1 MANACCLSCWA
12 HCLSQS
18 LACLHEPMDGQSL
31 NPWWK
36 HQIQMWSYANTVV
49 HTHEL

>member
-1 MANACCLSCWA
+1 LA
-12 HCLSQS
+12 H
-18 LACLHEPMDGQSL
+18 LHEPMDGQYL

-36 HQIQMWSYANTVV
+36 HQIQMWSYVNIVV

>member
-1 MANACCLSCWA
+1 MANACCLLCWTFF
-12 HCLSQS
+12 LSWS
-18 LACLHEPMDGQSL
+18 LAHLHEPMEGQSL

-36 HQIQMWSYANTVV
+36 HQIQMWSYTNIVV